1 MRYNISQTG
10 PRDCHKTAFRGP
22 DLHLAAHWEHQLV
35 MCGANES
42 MIQHME
48 NCRVLGILG
57 THKEE
62 VTAGCLLVFFGFYVL
77 LPGYF
82 QLIFQSPAG
91 SC

>member
-1 MRYNISQTG
+1 
-10 PRDCHKTAFRGP
+10 
-22 DLHLAAHWEHQLV
+22 

-48 NCRVLGILG
+48 NRRVLGILG

-82 QLIFQSPAG
+82 QAHFSVARGQLLTTRSKGRPPGKALVFSLPIRPR
-91 SC
+91 

>member
-1 MRYNISQTG
+1 
-10 PRDCHKTAFRGP
+10 
-22 DLHLAAHWEHQLV
+22 
-35 MCGANES
+35 

-48 NCRVLGILG
+48 NRRVLGILG

-82 QLIFQSPAG
+82 RFIFQSPAG